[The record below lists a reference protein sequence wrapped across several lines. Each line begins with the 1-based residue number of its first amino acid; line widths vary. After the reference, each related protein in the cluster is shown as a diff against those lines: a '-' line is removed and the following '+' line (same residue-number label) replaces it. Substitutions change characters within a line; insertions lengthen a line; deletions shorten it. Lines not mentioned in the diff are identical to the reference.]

1 MQNSAPTR
9 SIRSRIVLLTAF
21 AVVSALLIGAAHA
34 SANAVL
40 QDCND
45 NYQIDGNYSKQ
56 QLLDALSEIKSDAA
70 EYSTCPDAIQA
81 ALAKKVTKNGNKSGS
96 SAKGGQS
103 LKTASSEDLT
113 TEAQREK
120 IREQVEE
127 EATAATGK
135 GSGSNP
141 LDVIADPAIK
151 TAAGNTLASDDAP
164 GIPWLLII
172 ASLGLLLFLG
182 VELAGRLGK
191 MPRVTKHLPK
201 IGRGD
206 R

>member
-9 SIRSRIVLLTAF
+9 ASLVRLALITAF
-21 AVVSALLIGAAHA
+21 AVLATMLVGATQAR
-34 SANAVL
+34 ANAVL

-56 QLLDALSEIKSDAA
+56 QLLDALAEVKTDVA
-70 EYSTCPDAIQA
+70 EYSVCQDAINS
-81 ALAKKVTKNGNKSGS
+81 ALTQKITKNGSKSGGKS
-96 SAKGGQS
+96 GKSGQS

-120 IREQVEE
+120 IREQVEDE
-127 EATAATGK
+127 TDAAKSRNGDSPIDAVT
-135 GSGSNP
+135 
-141 LDVIADPAIK
+141 DPAIQ
-151 TAAGNTLASDDAP
+151 TAAGNTLTSSDAP
-164 GIPWLLII
+164 GVPWALIL
-172 ASLGLLLFLG
+172 ASLGLLLFVG

-206 R
+206 S